1 MWWRNTIGLG
11 LFVVVCHLPYSSNVF
26 DGFLYTGSGFFSIY
40 LTFWL
45 LKCELESRKV
55 KNKDFIGIDIE
66 ELNLVPSFPIP
77 SLRSKQDPKQ
87 DLGAEIV
94 SNAFGQDVSRD

>member
-1 MWWRNTIGLG
+1 MSLM
-11 LFVVVCHLPYSSNVF
+11 VF
-26 DGFLYTGSGFFSIY
+26 STQARDFLYISH
-40 LTFWL
+40 LWL